1 MTSPGRN
8 DMGADAPF
16 LETDPPHW
24 AARGLSTVI
33 IAFFVVAAMAAVV
46 VKVPETVAGPFV
58 LVPERGADPLRAA
71 REGTVSEVTV
81 AEGQTVA
88 KGATLFVIRSEPVGD
103 RRAEMRNL
111 EVLSSGST
119 GRLANARAEYESQQ
133 RADELEAA
141 RLEAKLLSVERIAV
155 LKRKQL
161 GVTREMADQSKKGQQ
176 QGAIGGWEA
185 ARVALEAE
193 RLETEV
199 EESAAEMQ
207 ETRAAL
213 GKLRQDMATREV
225 RHREFVR
232 ALQQESEM
240 ARVRLASMRS
250 QLTGESGGD
259 LVINAPCTGSVLRLM
274 VSTPGAVVQPGDAL
288 GEIACAGERLQVEMT
303 LGQLEVARV
312 REGQGAKLLYDAFPY
327 QQFGVKFG
335 RVRWVGP
342 ATAGRTSAT
351 PGDASAEQGTFR
363 ALIDAGDTVIVVRGE
378 PRPLLVGMRGRA
390 RVVTGRR
397 SLISYAFEPIRALRE
412 NFSDAPAAPAPAPA
426 PARPTVMAPGT
437 PPRS

>member
-1 MTSPGRN
+1 MSMTADGTGP
-8 DMGADAPF
+8 DAPF

-24 AARGLSTVI
+24 AARGLSTLI
-33 IAFFVVAAMAAVV
+33 ITLFVFAGLAAAI

-58 LVPERGADPLRAA
+58 LVPARGADPLRAA
-71 REGTVSEVTV
+71 REGTVADVTV
-81 AEGQTVA
+81 SEGQTVT

-103 RRAEMRNL
+103 RRAEMRGL
-111 EVLSSGST
+111 EVVSGGSE
-119 GRLANARAEYESQQ
+119 GRLANARAEMESRR
-133 RADELEAA
+133 RADELEGR
-141 RLEAKLLSVERIAV
+141 RLEAKLVSTERISA

-161 GVTREMADQSKKGQQ
+161 AVTREMADQSKKGQQ
-176 QGAIGGWEA
+176 VGVVGGWEA

-199 EESAAEMQ
+199 EESAAELE

-213 GKLRQDMATREV
+213 SKLRQDMATREV
-225 RHREFVR
+225 QQRELIR
-232 ALQQESEM
+232 ALQQEGEM
-240 ARVRLASMRS
+240 ARVRLAAMKR
-250 QLTGESGGD
+250 QLPNESGAD
-259 LVINAPCTGSVLRLM
+259 LVVTAPCSGSMLRMM

-342 ATAGRTSAT
+342 ATAGRTSLGT
-351 PGDASAEQGTFR
+351 NGHTEQGSFR
-363 ALIDAGDTVIVVRGE
+363 ALIDAGDTVVNVRGE

-390 RVVTGRR
+390 RVVIGRR

-412 NFSDAPAAPAPAPA
+412 NFSDAPAAPAAPS
-426 PARPTVMAPGT
+426 RVEQ
-437 PPRS
+437 PRT